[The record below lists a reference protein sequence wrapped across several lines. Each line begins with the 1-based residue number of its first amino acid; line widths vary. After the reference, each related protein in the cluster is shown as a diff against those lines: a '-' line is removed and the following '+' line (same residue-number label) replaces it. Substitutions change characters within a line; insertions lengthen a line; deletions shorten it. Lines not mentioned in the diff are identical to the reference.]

1 MLETVS
7 ETAGIEFFLLSHF
20 VTSVFFFFFF
30 LRYFLIFRLG
40 LRGPRLG
47 PHPPRSSRAAR
58 EAAMAHAPLLT
69 CSRPFLKAMPGRP
82 VACDVGVGT
91 VYLPPKVPP
100 LGLVL
105 HVFSKRQ
112 DGSKGRG

>member
-1 MLETVS
+1 
-7 ETAGIEFFLLSHF
+7 
-20 VTSVFFFFFF
+20 
-30 LRYFLIFRLG
+30 
-40 LRGPRLG
+40 
-47 PHPPRSSRAAR
+47 
-58 EAAMAHAPLLT
+58 MAHAPLLT